1 MTTER
6 TVEVGVGSDREVV
19 CVCVCVGRW
28 TTFEKGGICNIG
40 FFSWNKGVSTP
51 LSTMS
56 RALKVSHPPIIKPPP
71 PHPFLALPHFKYK
84 FPIPRPHYSHFLKN
98 FRFLWRGRG
107 FQTMKTLDQC
117 DSRLC
122 HSKYYFI
129 FTFFGNLHVN
139 NGDIV
144 GKYFNRIIV
153 KIYTVNLYLCC
164 NIYKI

>member
-56 RALKVSHPPIIKPPP
+56 RALKVSHPPPISGSASLLVQISNPPP
-71 PHPFLALPHFKYK
+71 PIIAIFKK
-84 FPIPRPHYSHFLKN
+84 ISSTPPP
-98 FRFLWRGRG
+98 FLWRGRG
-107 FQTMKTLDQC
+107 VQTMKTLDQC

-139 NGDIV
+139 NGYIV